1 MGLHGGLVWGYYIL
15 NVGELVKYSDIV
27 PTWITGID
35 HNPLAGIMG
44 IFFLSILVLWNKRAK
59 IKIFHE

>member
-15 NVGELVKYSDIV
+15 NVGELVKYSDTV

-35 HNPLAGIMG
+35 RNPLAGVMG
-44 IFFLSILVLWNKRAK
+44 ILFLILLVLWNKRQTP
-59 IKIFHE
+59 